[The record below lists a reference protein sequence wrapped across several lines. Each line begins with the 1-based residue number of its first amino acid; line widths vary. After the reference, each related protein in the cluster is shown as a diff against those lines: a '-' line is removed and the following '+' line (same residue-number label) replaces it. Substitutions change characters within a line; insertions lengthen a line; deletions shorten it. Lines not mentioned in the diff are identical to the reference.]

1 MSEALLVAVVY
12 SSGENGG
19 MTTWEYLIVALPRFE
34 APTPLPEHSWAVR
47 ALNDEGALGW
57 GAVAMSVLGDGERG
71 RPAQMAIG

>member
-1 MSEALLVAVVY
+1 
-12 SSGENGG
+12 

-34 APTPLPEHSWAVR
+34 ALTPLPEHSLAVR

-57 GAVAMSVLGDGERG
+57 GAVCHVGARGRERG